1 MEKKLCLWY
10 YPQAGLMTGKIFVF
24 SAKLMGGLH
33 NPAFFAGLSRKI
45 KKKWYQWSDE
55 TLGREKIPYAIQK
68 WKTENSPFFPS
79 GVTKFFKTSK
89 KSCFQSNLN
98 YLW

>member
-45 KKKWYQWSDE
+45 KKNDINGLMRPWGERRYHMQYKN
-55 TLGREKIPYAIQK
+55 EKLKIHLFSLQEAHHGSQLQFCLFGDV
-68 WKTENSPFFPS
+68 S
-79 GVTKFFKTSK
+79 
-89 KSCFQSNLN
+89 L
-98 YLW
+98 